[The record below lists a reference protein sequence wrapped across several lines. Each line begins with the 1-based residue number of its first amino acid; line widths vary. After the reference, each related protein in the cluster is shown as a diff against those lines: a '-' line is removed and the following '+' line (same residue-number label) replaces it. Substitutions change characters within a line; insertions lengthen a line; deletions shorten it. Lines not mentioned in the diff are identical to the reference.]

1 MEIFRGLIHLEK
13 PHNFNSY
20 MNITPFL
27 PVESIMPSLRARDKK
42 QVFRIM
48 SAHAAPMC
56 QLSEKEIFS
65 VLSEREHLSCTG
77 MGNGVC
83 IPHGRFESLKTIHIF
98 FARMEKAIE
107 FGAADGK
114 KVDLVFLLLSPSLA
128 DTEHLK
134 ALATISKL
142 LRDKNLCKKLR
153 ATSDAAEIHALL
165 TADYSNMQPD
175 KRVM

>member
-1 MEIFRGLIHLEK
+1 
-13 PHNFNSY
+13 
-20 MNITPFL
+20 MNIAQYL
-27 PVESIMPSLRARDKK
+27 PVEAIIPSLRARDKK

-48 SAHAAPMC
+48 SSHAAPIC
-56 QLSEKEIFS
+56 KLSEKEIFS

-83 IPHGRFESLKTIHIF
+83 IPHGRFDSLQTIYIF
-98 FARMEKAIE
+98 FARLEKAIE

-114 KVDLVFLLLSPSLA
+114 KVDLVFLLLSPTSA

-153 ATSDAAEIHALL
+153 ATENAMEIHSLL
-165 TADYSNMQPD
+165 TADYSNSQPD
-175 KRVM
+175 KRIM

>member
-1 MEIFRGLIHLEK
+1 
-13 PHNFNSY
+13 
-20 MNITPFL
+20 MNITPYL
-27 PVESIMPSLRARDKK
+27 PVEVIIPSLRARDKK

-48 SAHAAPMC
+48 STHASSICGLA
-56 QLSEKEIFS
+56 EKEIYS

-83 IPHGRFESLKTIHIF
+83 IPHGRFESLKTVHIF
-98 FARMEKAIE
+98 FARLEKAIE

-114 KVDLVFLLLSPSLA
+114 KVDLVFLLLTPISA

-153 ATSDAAEIHALL
+153 ATSDAMEIRALL
-165 TADYSNMQPD
+165 TADYSNAQPD